1 VAIHRLS
8 YKSSVNSGAYASRFG
23 NALNRCAQNSLS
35 ASRHHAT
42 NDLSFNHC
50 TLIFR
55 ALITDAKGPQK
66 PLTQRLSGCPGATQP
81 GRLGSTAIHID
92 NLPSAM
98 IFPLMR
104 QQDFLRREMR
114 YDFP

>member
-1 VAIHRLS
+1 M
-8 YKSSVNSGAYASRFG
+8 
-23 NALNRCAQNSLS
+23 
-35 ASRHHAT
+35 
-42 NDLSFNHC
+42 
-50 TLIFR
+50 
-55 ALITDAKGPQK
+55 DAKGPRK
-66 PLTQRLSGCPGATQP
+66 PLTKRLSGCPGATQP